1 MLLSSGYYLFYYF
14 FSGDRFI
21 MAYIGIGYTGDD
33 TTFLREQVHKHSDWL
48 KGDRSPHFFGDGFL
62 VLYDSNTA
70 REFIRKCR
78 DDAPQ
83 NQISVYQLGRPLE
96 K

>member
-1 MLLSSGYYLFYYF
+1 M
-14 FSGDRFI
+14 FI

-33 TTFLREQVHKHSDWL
+33 KQFLRNQVDKYNDWL

-70 REFIRKCR
+70 REFIQKCKN
-78 DDAPQ
+78 DAPE
-83 NQISVYQLGRPLE
+83 NQISVYPLGQPIE